1 MGLDKPTQELRLDL
15 NHPKWSAVDLMQLAV
30 RLSETVLETF
40 SSEKAFFHC
49 LIRGSSVFSTS
60 NDV

>member
-40 SSEKAFFHC
+40 SSEKAFFH
-49 LIRGSSVFSTS
+49 
-60 NDV
+60 